1 MLQYQEIFSPAI
13 SFNNTLSTT
22 DTQTAGILKQVTTQY
37 KSNNIEKHN
46 RSHLRMFIIH
56 MRNFA
61 YKMFWPKSISSAQ
74 DYTVHSESSI
84 YT

>member
-1 MLQYQEIFSPAI
+1 MLQYQEIFPLANL
-13 SFNNTLSTT
+13 FNNILPTT
-22 DTQTAGILKQVTTQY
+22 DIQTIRILKEVTTQY

-46 RSHLRMFIIH
+46 RSHLIIFIIPTK
-56 MRNFA
+56 NFV

-74 DYTVHSESSI
+74 YYTVHSESSI